1 MGYSVDVQLPA
12 RPLGK
17 ADAIFEIKTNEGK
30 LGELRISNGS
40 LVWFPVNAKKGY
52 RVDWKKFGEF
62 MVLTGKK
69 IEDR

>member
-1 MGYSVDVQLPA
+1 MGYSVDVQLPS

-17 ADAIFEIKTNEGK
+17 ADAIFEIKTKEGK

-40 LVWFPVNAKKGY
+40 LVWFPVNARKGH

-62 MVLTGKK
+62 MEIAGKK
-69 IEDR
+69 VEDR